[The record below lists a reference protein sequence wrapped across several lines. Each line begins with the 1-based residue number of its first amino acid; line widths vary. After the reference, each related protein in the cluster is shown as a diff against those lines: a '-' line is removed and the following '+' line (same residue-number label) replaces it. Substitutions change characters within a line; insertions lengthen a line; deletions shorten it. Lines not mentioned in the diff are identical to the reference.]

1 MKLALREVLLA
12 IRRAPLLSA
21 LGVVTI
27 AFSLF
32 AFGLFGLV
40 AVNIRD
46 ALRQVESRVE
56 IRAFIADATPIEAI
70 VTAVGDVEEF
80 PEVAQA
86 AYVSPDSAL
95 ATARR
100 ELGEF
105 ADVFEA
111 GVLPGSIEIRLKPGF
126 RDPRSVKAVAA
137 RVGAYSFVDDVRY
150 GQDWVAK
157 LYQIRTIATIV
168 GVVLGLAF
176 AVVAVIIIGTT
187 IRMSVLAREREIGIM
202 RLVGATDMFV
212 RLPFLID
219 GFAKGVLGGFLALG
233 LTGLA
238 SALIDSSLGF
248 HTVFFS
254 PGIAALGV
262 LGGALIGLA
271 GSAVSIGR
279 QLRRI

>member
-1 MKLALREVLLA
+1 VKLALREVILA
-12 IRRAPLLSA
+12 VRRAPLLSA
-21 LGVVTI
+21 LGVITI

-70 VTAVGDVEEF
+70 VTAVGDIEEF

-86 AYVSPDSAL
+86 GYVSPDSAL

-111 GVLPGSIEIRLKPGF
+111 GVLPGSIEIRLKPDF

-150 GQDWVAK
+150 GEDWVAK

-168 GVVLGLAF
+168 GIVLGLAF

-219 GFAKGVLGGFLALG
+219 GFVKGVLGGFLALA

-238 SALIDSSLGF
+238 RALIDHALGF
-248 HTVFFS
+248 HTVFFPS
-254 PGIAALGV
+254 GIAALGV

-271 GSAVSIGR
+271 GSAISVGR
-279 QLRRI
+279 QLRRV

>member
-12 IRRAPLLSA
+12 VRRAPLLSA
-21 LGVVTI
+21 LGVITI

-70 VTAVGDVEEF
+70 VTAVGDIEEF

-111 GVLPGSIEIRLKPGF
+111 GVLPGSIEIRLKPDY
-126 RDPRSVKAVAA
+126 RDPHSVKAVAA

-150 GQDWVAK
+150 GEDWVAK

-168 GVVLGLAF
+168 GIVLGLAF

-219 GFAKGVLGGFLALG
+219 GFVKGVLGGFLALA

-238 SALIDSSLGF
+238 SALIDHALGF
-248 HTVFFS
+248 HTVFFT

-271 GSAVSIGR
+271 GSAISVGR
-279 QLRRI
+279 QLRRV